1 MLYTVLGVGLLLLV
15 AYDVYVTILHAA
27 GKSGPVSERLTRLIW
42 RVSQRIA
49 FRLSRAPRH
58 RMLNAVGP
66 LLMPGVVLV
75 SVILLIVGFAL
86 VYYPRMPEQF
96 AVEGDMNISPWLASL
111 YFSGT
116 TLTTIGYGDIAPRS
130 FALRFTALA
139 EGASGLV
146 LISLTITYLISVYQA
161 LERKRVIALS
171 YYHQAEGGADAVGFI
186 AHHFVSGRFIG
197 IQSNLRTAAR
207 DLQEVLESHIEHPII
222 HYFHPLQV
230 YKGVPRVLFLSL
242 EVFTVIRACLD
253 KEEYEDLCGHPDVK
267 ALGTSARHVLGD
279 FASLLRIDVPSRSRR
294 ATYEE
299 SFRWKGRFEQ
309 TLSRLEE
316 AGIKT
321 EKDRQLAWETYQ
333 NQRREWESSL
343 YRFALYLGYDWDEVT
358 GDRDLRTASDEL
370 NEPSA
375 INQFQKASLD

>member
-1 MLYTVLGVGLLLLV
+1 MFYTILGVGLLALV

-49 FRLSRAPRH
+49 FRLSRARRH

-66 LLMPGVVLV
+66 LLMPGILLV
-75 SVILLIVGFAL
+75 SVVLLIVGYAL
-86 VYYPRMPEQF
+86 VYFPRMPGQF
-96 AVEGDMNISPWLASL
+96 TIAGDLNISPWLASL

-130 FALRFTALA
+130 LELRFTALA
-139 EGASGLV
+139 EGASGLI
-146 LISLTITYLISVYQA
+146 LISLTISYLVSVYQA
-161 LERKRVIALS
+161 LERKRVTALS
-171 YYHQAEGGADAVGFI
+171 FYHHAEGGADAVGFI

-197 IQSNLRTAAR
+197 IQSNMRTAAR
-207 DLQEVLESHIEHPII
+207 NLQEVLESHIEHPII

-242 EVFTVIRACLD
+242 EIFTVIRACLD
-253 KEEYEDLCGHPDVK
+253 KEEYEDLYDHPDVK
-267 ALGTSARHVLGD
+267 TLGTSAMHVLGD
-279 FASLLRIDVPSRSRR
+279 FANLLRLAVPSRPGR

-299 SFRWKGRFEQ
+299 SFRWRGRFER

-316 AGIKT
+316 AGIRT
-321 EKDRQLAWETYQ
+321 EKDKQLAWETYQ
-333 NQRREWESSL
+333 NQRSEWESSL
-343 YRFALYLGYDWDEVT
+343 FRFALYLGYDWDEVT
-358 GDRDLRTASDEL
+358 GDRDLRIASDEL
-370 NEPSA
+370 NEAST
-375 INQFQKASLD
+375 INQFQKASPD